1 MKESAMT
8 ETDKERILILQDNIL
23 EQQKEIQSLYNRIIV
38 LNEEKNALVEQLN
51 LLRVNHEIM

>member
-1 MKESAMT
+1 MT